1 MEAAPEGR
9 VVAHVLLAV
18 MGLANAAGYLLDLYA
33 RFWWFDRFLHAC
45 TILAVTLWLALF
57 VCRRV
62 LRGGPGTDALLVAVI
77 ASVGL
82 AIGALWEVAEWG
94 FDRVAP
100 GDVIKGKHDTI
111 IDIVMD
117 TAGAVLA
124 GLASLT
130 FLKPL
135 PLSVW
140 LRNVSGLFPA
150 ATGSKCASTPT
161 ATR

>member
-1 MEAAPEGR
+1 MEATSGGR
-9 VVAHVLLAV
+9 TVAWFLLVVLGV
-18 MGLANAAGYLLDLYA
+18 ANIAGYALDLYA
-33 RFWWFDRFLHAC
+33 RFWWFDRILHAC
-45 TILAVTLWLALF
+45 TIYALTFWLGLF
-57 VCRRV
+57 VCNRV
-62 LRGGPGTDALLVAVI
+62 LRGGPGRDALIVLMN

-94 FDRVAP
+94 FDRIAP
-100 GDVIKGKHDTI
+100 GDVIKGKFDTI

-135 PLSVW
+135 PRADGHV
-140 LRNVSGLFPA
+140 R
-150 ATGSKCASTPT
+150 
-161 ATR
+161 

>member
-1 MEAAPEGR
+1 MEATPRGR
-9 VVAHVLLAV
+9 MIAWALAAVLG
-18 MGLANAAGYLLDLYA
+18 MANAAGYLLDLYQ
-33 RFWWFDRFLHAC
+33 RFWWFDRILHAC
-45 TILAVTLWLALF
+45 TIFALTLWLALF

-62 LRGGPGTDALLVAVI
+62 LIGGNGALLVLMI

-100 GDVIKGKHDTI
+100 GDVIKGKNDTI

-124 GLASLT
+124 GIASLT
-130 FLKPL
+130 FLK
-135 PLSVW
+135 LSKP
-140 LRNVSGLFPA
+140 NA
-150 ATGSKCASTPT
+150 
-161 ATR
+161 

>member
-1 MEAAPEGR
+1 MQATARGR
-9 VVAHVLLAV
+9 AIAWFLLAIL
-18 MGLANAAGYLLDLYA
+18 GLANVAGYVLDLYA
-33 RFWWFDRFLHAC
+33 RFWWFDRILHAC
-45 TILAVTLWLALF
+45 TIFAITFWLALF
-57 VCRRV
+57 VCNRA
-62 LRGGPGTDALLVAVI
+62 LRGGNGRAALIVLMI

-82 AIGALWEVAEWG
+82 AAGALWEVAEWG

-135 PLSVW
+135 PRADGHV
-140 LRNVSGLFPA
+140 R
-150 ATGSKCASTPT
+150 
-161 ATR
+161 

>member
-1 MEAAPEGR
+1 MAKSKCDSPE
-9 VVAHVLLAV
+9 
-18 MGLANAAGYLLDLYA
+18 
-33 RFWWFDRFLHAC
+33 WFDRILHAC
-45 TILAVTLWLALF
+45 TIFALTLWLALF

-62 LRGGPGTDALLVAVI
+62 LIGGNGALLVLMI

-100 GDVIKGKHDTI
+100 GDVIKGKNDTI

-124 GLASLT
+124 GIASLT
-130 FLKPL
+130 FLK
-135 PLSVW
+135 LSKP
-140 LRNVSGLFPA
+140 NA
-150 ATGSKCASTPT
+150 
-161 ATR
+161 

>member
-1 MEAAPEGR
+1 MEATSEGR
-9 VVAHVLLAV
+9 AVAWFLLVALGV
-18 MGLANAAGYLLDLYA
+18 ANAARYALNLYS

-62 LRGGPGTDALLVAVI
+62 LRRGGPPGHAALLVLVI

-100 GDVIKGKHDTI
+100 GNVIKGKNDTI

-117 TAGAVLA
+117 TIGALLA
-124 GLASLT
+124 GLASLK
-130 FLKPL
+130 FLRPQGTRTAA
-135 PLSVW
+135 S
-140 LRNVSGLFPA
+140 PA
-150 ATGSKCASTPT
+150 APETP
-161 ATR
+161 